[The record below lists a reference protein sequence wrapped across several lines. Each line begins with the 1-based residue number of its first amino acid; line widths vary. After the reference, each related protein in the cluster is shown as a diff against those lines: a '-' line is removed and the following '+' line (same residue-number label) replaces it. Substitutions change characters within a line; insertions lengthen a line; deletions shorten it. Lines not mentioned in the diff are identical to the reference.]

1 MKNLKKI
8 IVAASLCAAIGATAI
23 AGTLAY
29 FTDTKEVT
37 NILTVGDVSITLDE
51 PNWKLEGSKAAQ
63 DIVAGRDILKDP
75 TITLDAG
82 SVESYDGMTITM
94 PKAAHD
100 ASDLSDGDILSFAM
114 NTSVE
119 GGWEF
124 VDKKET
130 ETSVTLAYVFTEK
143 RVAGENTTPL
153 FNKISVADSATAAD
167 FKDLGEDFS
176 IVAKA
181 YAVQAEGFATATEA
195 LVAGFPGIFNTVTGE

>member
-82 SVESYDGMTITM
+82 SVESYVGMTITM
-94 PKAAHD
+94 PKAVYD

-130 ETSVTLAYVFTEK
+130 ENSVTLAYVFTEK
-143 RVAGENTTPL
+143 RVAEQKTTPL
-153 FNKISVADSATAAD
+153 FNMISVADSATAAD
-167 FKDLGEDFS
+167 FTDLGEDFN

-181 YAVQAEGFATATEA
+181 YAVQAEGFTTATEA
-195 LVAGFPGIFNTVTGE
+195 LVAGFPGIFNAVTGE

>member
-8 IVAASLCAAIGATAI
+8 IVAASLCAAIGATAV

-29 FTDTKEVT
+29 FTDTAEKT
-37 NILTVGDVSITLDE
+37 NVLTVGDVSITLDE
-51 PNWKLEGSKAAQ
+51 PNWDSEGSNAAQ

-82 SVESYDGMTITM
+82 SVESYVGMTITM
-94 PKAAHD
+94 PKAVYT
-100 ASDLSDGDILSFAM
+100 ASSLSGGDVLSFAM
-114 NTSVE
+114 NTSDE
-119 GGWEF
+119 GGWKF

-130 ETSVTLAYVFTEK
+130 ENSVTLAYVFTEK
-143 RVAGENTTPL
+143 RAAGENTTPL

-181 YAVQAEGFATATEA
+181 YAVQAESFTAAEEA
-195 LVAGFPGIFNTVTGE
+195 LKAAFPTEFGE